1 MRYAQQGVSLSGFIW
16 VIVILFAVAMLGFKI
31 VPPYMEYQTIQKAF
45 RAMAADSAL
54 ASGPKGQ
61 VVSAFN
67 SRASIDDI
75 KSISADDL
83 DIVQEG
89 GKLSIS
95 AQYSVKVRLFSNL
108 SACMDFAPN
117 SDK

>member
-1 MRYAQQGVSLSGFIW
+1 MRHAQRGLSLSGFM
-16 VIVILFAVAMLGFKI
+16 VTIVIFLAAAMLAFKI
-31 VPPYMEYQTIQKAF
+31 VPPYLEYQTIQKAF

-54 ASGPKGQ
+54 AKGSKGQ
-61 VVSAFN
+61 VASAFN
-67 SRASIDDI
+67 SRATIDDI

-83 DIVQEG
+83 EIVQEG
-89 GKLSIS
+89 GRLSIS

-108 SACMDFAPN
+108 SACMDFAPS